1 MICYGQNGLRGA
13 GHLRTRPSPRCY
25 RVAANGARYAY
36 SLNMPIVA
44 ARESYFE
51 TGLEILADL
60 GFGGLKLAEV
70 CSRLGVTTGSF
81 YHYFS
86 GWAAYTRELI
96 TYWRQDRTVRLIE
109 VLRSQ
114 PDPRRRIEAIIDVA
128 LSLPHS
134 AEAAIR
140 SWGSVDPE
148 VLAVQREV
156 DQERFDILYD
166 SALEISGD
174 ERQAQIYAAW
184 SVYVFVG
191 YEQAMLPREQ
201 RMFEWISKTMLDELQ
216 AGRLAN
222 VPAP

>member
-1 MICYGQNGLRGA
+1 
-13 GHLRTRPSPRCY
+13 
-25 RVAANGARYAY
+25 
-36 SLNMPIVA
+36 MPIVA

-86 GWAAYTRELI
+86 GWGAYTRELVA
-96 TYWRQDRTVRLIE
+96 YWRQDRTVRLIE

-114 PDPRRRIEAIIDVA
+114 PDPRRRIEAIIEVA
-128 LSLPHS
+128 LTLPHS

-140 SWGSVDPE
+140 AWSSVDPE

-156 DQERFDILYD
+156 DQERFDVLHD
-166 SALEISGD
+166 SAFEIVGD
-174 ERQAQIYAAW
+174 ERQAQSYAAW

-191 YEQAMLPREQ
+191 YEQAMLPRDK
-201 RMFEWISKTMLDELQ
+201 RMFEWISKTMLDDLQ
-216 AGRLAN
+216 TGRLAN
-222 VPAP
+222 VPTP